1 MPSGSEDHEDK
12 VTKWA
17 KVKASHIDKIAM
29 LVGPCQEERF
39 KKFKSYRP

>member
-29 LVGPCQEERF
+29 LVGQDSRNSNHIDHEMD
-39 KKFKSYRP
+39 